1 MNGHS
6 LKLHFCTFE
15 KSQVKHN
22 NLDCHKFFGIF
33 SIKVYMPKLD
43 INKKKIACSKHSNF
57 DSG

>member
-22 NLDCHKFFGIF
+22 NLDCHKFFGMF

-43 INKKKIACSKHSNF
+43 IKKKNCMFKAFKL
-57 DSG
+57 

>member
-22 NLDCHKFFGIF
+22 NLDCHNLFEIL
-33 SIKVYMPKLD
+33 SIKIYMLK
-43 INKKKIACSKHSNF
+43 A
-57 DSG
+57 